1 MSRSIYL
8 AADGSLSI
16 TTIPKPYTPSG
27 SQSLVSVKYSGINR
41 CDLNFF
47 HLGLHSYPTGFEFA
61 GIVTS
66 PGPNSPFSPGDL
78 VCGISPISNPQ
89 QSCHGT
95 HQDLVLAESSLTHK
109 IPPGID
115 LKEAS
120 SLPMSLQTAAD
131 AIFNVLGTSLPEANV
146 PGSSAKGRAILIW
159 GGATAVGVSAIQL
172 AKLAGFNP
180 IFATAS
186 PRNHLALQAL
196 GATHVFDYASPT
208 VTSSIRAAA
217 LELGVSLTTAFD
229 TIGSGLHV
237 PGADP
242 ETTSPALIR
251 KCLSADEAPRLVC
264 TLPVQDDPSF
274 GFCNS
279 YRPEGST
286 GAMGGSQDPEFPVR
300 LREVVAYVL
309 GAAERV
315 PRHPNI
321 TSVRGGEEGIREIQK
336 VAHGGASLQKIVIE
350 HPM

>member
-16 TTIPKPYTPSG
+16 TTIPEPYTPSG

-47 HLGLHSYPTGFEFA
+47 HLGLHSYTTGFEFA

-66 PGPNSPFSPGDL
+66 PGPDSPFSIGDA
-78 VCGISPISNPQ
+78 VCGISPISIPQ
-89 QSCHGT
+89 QSSSGT
-95 HQDLVLAESSLTHK
+95 HQDLVLAESSLTYK

-115 LKEAS
+115 FKEAS

-131 AIFNVLGTSLPEANV
+131 AIFNVLGTSLPAANLS
-146 PGSSAKGRAILIW
+146 GTSAAGRAILIW

-186 PRNHLALQAL
+186 PRNHAALQAL
-196 GATHVFDYASPT
+196 GATHVFDYASTT
-208 VTSSIRAAA
+208 VTSAIRAAA
-217 LELGVSLTTAFD
+217 LELGVPLATAFD

-242 ETTSPALIR
+242 STTSPALVR
-251 KCLSADEAPRLVC
+251 RCLSSDETPRLVC

-286 GAMGGSQDPEFPVR
+286 GAMGGPQDPEFPVR
-300 LREVVAYVL
+300 LRKVVAYVL
-309 GAAERV
+309 G
-315 PRHPNI
+315 
-321 TSVRGGEEGIREIQK
+321 
-336 VAHGGASLQKIVIE
+336 
-350 HPM
+350 